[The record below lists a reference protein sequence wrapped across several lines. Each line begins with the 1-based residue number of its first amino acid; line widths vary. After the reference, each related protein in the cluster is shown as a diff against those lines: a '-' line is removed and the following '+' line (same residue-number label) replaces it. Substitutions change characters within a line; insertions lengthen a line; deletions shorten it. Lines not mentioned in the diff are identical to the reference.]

1 MGLSPRHGT
10 NRESNKAYTGGIN
23 MGTFAFKM
31 PDIGEGV
38 VEGEVVEWMVAVG
51 DVVKEDDPILSVMTD
66 KATVEIPSPVD
77 GKVTK
82 VIGEAGDI
90 LPVGVVCIEFEV
102 DGAGNASASEE
113 APTKKEA
120 EPAKEEPKATPA
132 PTPAPKAAAET
143 PPAPTPA
150 PAMAPVPRAPGTKAL
165 ASPAVRQRAREA
177 NISLDHVSGSGPAGR
192 ISHAD
197 LDTHIA
203 GGASGASRSAPVGG
217 RARVQLNGTEAMKVI
232 GLRRKIADSMIASYS
247 TIPHFSYFEE
257 VDVTALEELRQHL
270 NATRP
275 EGAPKLTYLP
285 FIMQALV
292 RALAERPECNALYDD
307 EANIVT
313 RHEAINLGIATQTDR
328 GLFVPVVKHV
338 EAMDIWQ
345 SATEMGRVT
354 SATRDGKAGVE
365 DLSGSTFTI
374 TSLGRLGGL
383 GATPIINKPE
393 VGILGVHNAKDR
405 AVVRNGAVVIRR
417 MMNLSSSW
425 DHRVVDGHD
434 GATLVQ
440 LVKTYLE
447 NPATIFM

>member
-1 MGLSPRHGT
+1 
-10 NRESNKAYTGGIN
+10 

-38 VEGEVVEWMVAVG
+38 VEGEVVEWLVAVG
-51 DVVKEDDPILSVMTD
+51 DSVKEDDPILSVMTD

-102 DGAGNASASEE
+102 DGDGNASASAPAPE
-113 APTKKEA
+113 AKA
-120 EPAKEEPKATPA
+120 E
-132 PTPAPKAAAET
+132 PTPAPEPKAEPAPA
-143 PPAPTPA
+143 PAPTPA
-150 PAMAPVPRAPGTKAL
+150 PAAVPAPAPAVVERAPGTKAL
-165 ASPAVRQRAREA
+165 ASPAVRQRARQA
-177 NISLDHVSGSGPAGR
+177 NVDLNFVAGSGPAGR

-197 LDTHIA
+197 LDAHIA
-203 GGASGASRSAPVGG
+203 GGANGASRARPMGAS
-217 RARVQLNGTEAMKVI
+217 ARVEKNGTEDIKVI
-232 GLRRKIADSMIASYS
+232 GLRRKIAEGMVSSYS

-292 RALAERPECNALYDD
+292 KALDERPECNALYDD
-307 EANIVT
+307 DSNVVT

-345 SATEMGRVT
+345 AATEMTRVT
-354 SATRDGKAGVE
+354 SATRDGKATAD

-405 AVVRNGAVVIRR
+405 AVVKDGNIVIRR
-417 MMNLSSSW
+417 IMNLSSSW

-434 GATLVQ
+434 GASLVQ
-440 LVKTYLE
+440 LIKSYLE
-447 NPATIFM
+447 HPATIFM

>member
-1 MGLSPRHGT
+1 M
-10 NRESNKAYTGGIN
+10 K
-23 MGTFAFKM
+23 MGTYAFKL

-38 VEGEVVEWMVAVG
+38 VEGEVVEWMVSVG
-51 DVVKEDDPILSVMTD
+51 DTVKEDDPILSVMTD

-82 VIGEAGDI
+82 IIGEPGDI
-90 LPVGVVCIEFEV
+90 LPVGEVCIEFEV
-102 DGAGNASASEE
+102 DGAGNASASTEE
-113 APTKKEA
+113 AEKAPEPVA
-120 EPAKEEPKATPA
+120 EPEPAKK
-132 PTPAPKAAAET
+132 APKPEPVAEKAPEPVAAA
-143 PPAPTPA
+143 
-150 PAMAPVPRAPGTKAL
+150 APVARAAGTKAL

-177 NISLDHVSGSGPAGR
+177 NIDLQIVAGSGPGGR

-197 LDTHIA
+197 LDRHIA
-203 GGASGASRSAPVGG
+203 GGASGASSFAPVG
-217 RARVQLNGTEAMKVI
+217 ATMKTKLTGTEEVKVI
-232 GLRRKIADSMIASYS
+232 GLRRKIADSMMSSYS
-247 TIPHFSYFEE
+247 TIAHFSYFEE
-257 VDVTALEELRQHL
+257 VDITALEDLRQHL
-270 NATRP
+270 NSTRP

-292 RALAERPECNALYDD
+292 KALKESPECNALYDD
-307 EANIVT
+307 DANVVT
-313 RHEAINLGIATQTDR
+313 RHQAIHLGIATQTDR
-328 GLFVPVVKHV
+328 GLYVPVVKHV

-345 SATEMGRVT
+345 SASEMVRVT
-354 SATRDGKAGVE
+354 SATRDGKASADE
-365 DLSGSTFTI
+365 LSGSTFTI

-393 VGILGVHNAKDR
+393 VGILGVHNAKER
-405 AVVRNGAVVIRR
+405 AVVRNGQVVVRR

-440 LVKTYLE
+440 RIKTLLE

>member
-1 MGLSPRHGT
+1 
-10 NRESNKAYTGGIN
+10 

-51 DVVKEDDPILSVMTD
+51 DMVKEDDPILSVMTD

-77 GKVTK
+77 GKVLSI
-82 VIGEAGDI
+82 VGEAGDT

-102 DGAGNASASEE
+102 DGEGNASAAEE
-113 APTKKEA
+113 APAAEPEAKPEPKA
-120 EPAKEEPKATPA
+120 EPA
-132 PTPAPKAAAET
+132 PAPKAA
-143 PPAPTPA
+143 PA
-150 PAMAPVPRAPGTKAL
+150 PAPKPEPVAAPAVQRAAGTKAL
-165 ASPAVRQRAREA
+165 SSPAVRQRARQA
-177 NISLDHVSGSGPAGR
+177 NIDLNLVAGSGPAGR

-197 LDTHIA
+197 LDAHIA
-203 GGASGASRSAPVGG
+203 GGANGASRSRPMGAA
-217 RARVQLNGTEAMKVI
+217 ARTELNGTEEIKVI
-232 GLRRKIADSMIASYS
+232 GLRRKIAEGMISSYS

-275 EGAPKLTYLP
+275 DGAPKLTYLP

-292 RALAERPECNALYDD
+292 KALGERPECNALYDD
-307 EANIVT
+307 DSNVVT

-328 GLFVPVVKHV
+328 GLFVPVVQHV

-345 SATEMGRVT
+345 SAEEMMRVT
-354 SATRDGKAGVE
+354 SATRDGKATAE

-405 AVVRNGAVVIRR
+405 AVVKDGNIVIRR
-417 MMNLSSSW
+417 IMNLSSSW

-434 GATLVQ
+434 GASLVQ
-440 LVKTYLE
+440 LVKSYLE
-447 NPATIFM
+447 HPATIFM

>member
-1 MGLSPRHGT
+1 MG
-10 NRESNKAYTGGIN
+10 I
-23 MGTFAFKM
+23 FAFKM

-51 DVVKEDDPILSVMTD
+51 DSVKEDDPILSVMTD

-77 GKVTK
+77 GTVKSLV
-82 VIGEAGDI
+82 GEAGEI

-102 DGAGNASASEE
+102 DGDGNASAD
-113 APTKKEA
+113 
-120 EPAKEEPKATPA
+120 ATPA
-132 PTPAPKAAAET
+132 PAEKKVEKKPEPVVETKAKPEAAK
-143 PPAPTPA
+143 TPA
-150 PAMAPVPRAPGTKAL
+150 PAATPAVAKAAGTKAL

-177 NISLDHVSGSGPAGR
+177 NINLEHVAGSGPGGR

-197 LDTHIA
+197 LDAHIA
-203 GGASGASRSAPVGG
+203 DGSNANNSAPIGSSAKVE
-217 RARVQLNGTEAMKVI
+217 LNGTEEHKVI
-232 GLRRKIADSMIASYS
+232 GLRRKIADSMMASYS
-247 TIPHFSYFEE
+247 TIAHFSYFEE
-257 VDVTALEELRQHL
+257 VDITALEELRQHL

-285 FIMQALV
+285 FIMLACV
-292 RALAERPECNALYDD
+292 KALAKSPECNALYDD
-307 EANIVT
+307 DAGVVT
-313 RHEAINLGIATQTDR
+313 RHQAVNLGIATQTDR
-328 GLFVPVVKHV
+328 GLYVPVVKHA

-345 SATEMGRVT
+345 AAAEMVRVT
-354 SATRDGKAGVE
+354 SATRDGKAGIDE
-365 DLSGSTFTI
+365 LSGSTFTI

-393 VGILGVHNAKDR
+393 VGILGVHNAKER
-405 AVVRNGAVVIRR
+405 AVVRNGNVVIRR

-434 GATLVQ
+434 GATMVQ
-440 LVKTYLE
+440 TLKTYLE